1 MRTLFRNDSAIFYAV
16 ITNLVDLL
24 QIIRGVHLLILI
36 VYWAISLQVFFAD
49 LKRLRRWSELM
60 RGKRSQVLLF
70 RLHFINLFAWL
81 LVRLI
86 GRVFRWLNG
95 IVLLLIVHLRTRF
108 LPWNVAWNVECTR
121 IFIKLLIYSLG
132 TIQGSASQV
141 DNFGEV
147 PLSVTFLFFIIQN
160 YLLLLLLLSWNLIV
174 HHFTWRMG
182 SVRHF
187 VQLLWGIDLNRLN
200 TVRVRHIYPRVCVEA
215 SSELASNNIVSFIVV
230 RGIGALET
238 CFCWQIGLLK
248 MWDLVWRIFLDC
260 TTNSAENSGSSH
272 SSWGSWSALII
283 SQVWRW
289 FMSRIIL
296 AGRLF

>member
-1 MRTLFRNDSAIFYAV
+1 MNRLWRRDFARDRGTHCTAFSTIGSFYRILTFFVDVRSMRTLFRNDSAIFYAV

-24 QIIRGVHLLILI
+24 QIIRGVNLLILI

-86 GRVFRWLNG
+86 DRVLRWLNG

-121 IFIKLLIYSLG
+121 IFIKLMIYSLG

-141 DNFGEV
+141 DNFREV
-147 PLSVTFLFFIIQN
+147 PLSVTLLFFII
-160 YLLLLLLLSWNLIV
+160 
-174 HHFTWRMG
+174 
-182 SVRHF
+182 
-187 VQLLWGIDLNRLN
+187 
-200 TVRVRHIYPRVCVEA
+200 
-215 SSELASNNIVSFIVV
+215 
-230 RGIGALET
+230 
-238 CFCWQIGLLK
+238 
-248 MWDLVWRIFLDC
+248 
-260 TTNSAENSGSSH
+260 
-272 SSWGSWSALII
+272 
-283 SQVWRW
+283 
-289 FMSRIIL
+289 
-296 AGRLF
+296 